1 MNTTETA
8 PSVAVATPTAIPA
21 PISRL
26 YHTFVAASLIAL
38 MLWGFQHFYFQG
50 RSYPGREI
58 PPPIRT
64 LVIVHGV
71 TMTAWLVLLQAQA
84 LLIMTRRRKVH
95 VTLGKIGAVLAVTIV
110 VFGMQLGIESTRMNP
125 PDMRIWGLSPKQFMI
140 VPIGSIA
147 LFAGLVTAGVMYR
160 RRPELHRT
168 LMLLATLT
176 AIPAAV
182 SRIDPLN
189 ALYAGTV
196 WDAWFGPFFATAVI
210 AVIFLVVK
218 TALTRTVDRYY
229 AVGCVALIASFALI
243 MWLAPTGA
251 WDSVA
256 GFLLR

>member
-1 MNTTETA
+1 MNSDPPA
-8 PSVAVATPTAIPA
+8 RSVAATMPPATPAQ
-21 PISRL
+21 ISRL
-26 YHTFVAASLIAL
+26 YHTGVAASLILL

-64 LVIVHGV
+64 LVILHGV
-71 TMTAWLVLLQAQA
+71 SMAGWLVLLQAQA
-84 LLIMTRRRKVH
+84 LLIMTRKRKVH
-95 VTLGKIGAVLAVTIV
+95 VTLGKIGAVLAVVIV
-110 VFGMQLGIESTRMNP
+110 AAGYQLGIESTRIAP
-125 PDMRIWGLSPKQFMI
+125 PEMRIWGLSPKQFMI
-140 VPIGSIA
+140 VPIGSIV

-182 SRIDPLN
+182 SRIDPIS

-196 WDAWFGPFFATAVI
+196 WATWFGPFFATAVI
-210 AVIFLVVK
+210 AVLFLCVK
-218 TALTRTVDRYY
+218 SALTRSVDRYY

-243 MWLAPTGA
+243 MGLAPTGA

-256 GFLLR
+256 RFLLR